1 LNHFRVE
8 KACALMD
15 ETHLNINQIALD
27 CGFNDQSYF
36 TKVFRRYTGTTPKQ
50 YRSNTAKLFT

>member
-1 LNHFRVE
+1 VE

-15 ETHLNINQIALD
+15 ETNLNINQIALD

-36 TKVFRRYTGTTPKQ
+36 TKVFRRYTRTTPKQ
-50 YRSNTAKLFT
+50 YRGNTAKSFT

>member
-15 ETHLNINQIALD
+15 ETNLNINQIALD

-36 TKVFRRYTGTTPKQ
+36 TKVFRRYTRTTPKQ
-50 YRSNTAKLFT
+50 YRGNTAKSFT